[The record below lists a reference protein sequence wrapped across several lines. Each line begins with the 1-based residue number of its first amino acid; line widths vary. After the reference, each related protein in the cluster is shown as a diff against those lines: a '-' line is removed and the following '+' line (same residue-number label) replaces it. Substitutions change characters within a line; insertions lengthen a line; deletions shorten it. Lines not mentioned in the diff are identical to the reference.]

1 MDKYPVGVWRIGTSV
16 LVSAGTAIIV
26 TLLVLAIKEEGSIAT
41 TAAAQHEVSTEQ
53 EPLQSQ
59 EKQSHEQAEAEWQR
73 LASEAAEAAMQRQI
87 GGGDKPAGFTFINN
101 VRRNVEQKWAI
112 PDSADDSMSVT
123 VKVRLG
129 PAGEVLSTSIV
140 TSSGNGAFDLSGIQ
154 AVENAAPFGELR
166 CRYGIR
172 RLEIIKY
179 ISHGV
184 SRYFDDNVNAVCAVP
199 SNTGSF
205 PYLLGASKRTF

>member
-59 EKQSHEQAEAEWQR
+59 EKQSHEQAEAERQR

-87 GGGDKPAGFTFINN
+87 GGGDMPAGFTTFINN
-101 VRRNVEQKWAI
+101 VRRNVEQEWAI

-129 PAGEVLSTSIV
+129 PTGEVLSTSIV

-154 AVENAAPFGELR
+154 AVENAAPFGELLDLPADQ
-166 CRYGIR
+166 R
-172 RLEIIKY
+172 RDLRQFNLRFTP
-179 ISHGV
+179 GDL
-184 SRYFDDNVNAVCAVP
+184 R
-199 SNTGSF
+199 
-205 PYLLGASKRTF
+205 R

>member
-59 EKQSHEQAEAEWQR
+59 EKQSHEQAEAERQR

-87 GGGDKPAGFTFINN
+87 GGGDMPAGFTTFINKASMQRQIGGEDMPAAFITFSNN

-140 TSSGNGAFDLSGIQ
+140 TTSGNGAFDLSGIQ
-154 AVENAAPFGELR
+154 AVENAAPFGELLDLPADQ
-166 CRYGIR
+166 R
-172 RLEIIKY
+172 RDLRQFNLRFTP
-179 ISHGV
+179 GDL
-184 SRYFDDNVNAVCAVP
+184 R
-199 SNTGSF
+199 
-205 PYLLGASKRTF
+205 R